1 MAIGSGPG
9 KGADNPINRLV
20 EKDTVPWYKKP
31 NLRMLYILM
40 FPTCIG
46 IEMTSGFDSSMMNG
60 LQAVPSWDS
69 FFNHPRSTILG
80 LLSSL
85 YSLGS
90 MFSLP
95 FVPIV
100 TDRYGRRAAII
111 FGSVVMVIGAALQTA
126 SQDFAMFVVARFLL
140 GFGIPFAIVA
150 ASSMIGELAYP
161 KERARIGSL
170 FNASWFIGAIVA
182 AGVTLGT
189 FAMPNNWAWRI
200 PSILQ
205 VTPSALQLIFVW
217 FIPESPRW
225 LVSKGRG
232 EEAYAILAKY
242 HAEGD
247 LDSEFVKLEY
257 AEIETT
263 LELEREQGKGSWKDF
278 IASSGMRKRL
288 LICSFLGLATQ
299 WSGNGLTSYFLARIL
314 DNVGIH
320 DDHTKNLI
328 NLAMTCWGFVNGTT
342 LALTVPKMRRRP
354 AYLTC
359 TIVLTLI
366 FTGWTIASAE
376 YQRTGSQGASR
387 AVIAFIFLYSPAY
400 NMGYNAL
407 TYTYLV
413 ELFPYHARAKG
424 IAVFQWWGRAAGFFN
439 QFVNPIGIQNA
450 GWKYYIS
457 YCIFLLFEVIFVW
470 FLFPETS
477 NRSLEE
483 LAFLF
488 EGEKLREEQQKR
500 IKEEVEDSRAPIPDS
515 SSDKGSAVHVEHNKI

>member
-1 MAIGSGPG
+1 MAVGSSHGSGS
-9 KGADNPINRLV
+9 DNPINRYV
-20 EKDTVPWYKKP
+20 QQDKVPWYKKR

-60 LQAVPSWDS
+60 LQAVPTWDA

-80 LLSSL
+80 LLSAL

-90 MFSLP
+90 ICSLP
-95 FVPIV
+95 FVPFV
-100 TDRYGRRAAII
+100 TDRFGRRWAII
-111 FGSVVMVIGAALQTA
+111 FGSIIMVIGAALQTS

-189 FAMPNNWAWRI
+189 FQMPSNWGWRI
-200 PSILQ
+200 PSLLQ
-205 VTPSALQLIFVW
+205 VIPSALQITFIW
-217 FIPESPRW
+217 FLPESPRW

-232 EEAYAILAKY
+232 EEAYAILTKY

-247 LDSEFVKLEY
+247 LNSEFVKLEY

-263 LELEREQGKGSWKDF
+263 LELEKEQSKGSWKQLVS
-278 IASSGMRKRL
+278 APGMRKRL

-320 DDHTKNLI
+320 DDRTKNLI

-342 LALTVPKMRRRP
+342 LALTVPKMRRRS

-359 TIVLTLI
+359 TVALTFI
-366 FTGWTIASAE
+366 FTGWTVASAQ
-376 YQRTGSQGASR
+376 YAMTGSQAASR

-413 ELFPYHARAKG
+413 EIFPYHARAKG

-439 QFVNPIGIQNA
+439 QFVNPIGIANA

-457 YCIFLLFEVIFVW
+457 YCIFLLFEIVFVW

-500 IKEEVEDSRAPIPDS
+500 IEEEVQENRAPIPENA
-515 SSDKGSAVHVEHNKI
+515 SDKESALHVEHSKI